1 MYQRLYSTSGKLGWP
16 ILWNV
21 TKGLVVAHQGLSKIY
36 SKLYWT
42 FQQIE
47 IKPRELF
54 ELFKSRQEQNGSL
67 KSCHNFRESQF
78 VSIILHSAANLAMR
92 VKLKEDLTK
101 KKEIVEERK
110 KKFPGFVSSVRPSKS
125 IPGVWP
131 VAQWGHWPPTGWLY
145 SHTFFY
151 FLFPIFYVYFLLN
164 FLYFAQWG
172 HWPRKG
178 WLYSH
183 TFYSFSLF

>member
-101 KKEIVEERK
+101 KIRNSRREKEK
-110 KKFPGFVSSVRPSKS
+110 VSRLCQFSATFQVHSRSL
-125 IPGVWP
+125 
-131 VAQWGHWPPTGWLY
+131 ACPTMRTLTTNRVVVLSY
-145 SHTFFY
+145 F
-151 FLFPIFYVYFLLN
+151 FLF
-164 FLYFAQWG
+164 
-172 HWPRKG
+172 
-178 WLYSH
+178 
-183 TFYSFSLF
+183 SFSHFLCLFPFKLFILCTMRALTT